1 MESYVVIA
9 NTVTG
14 IDQRENGN
22 IINYRNRTIQTFQ
35 YYADA
40 VALAKR
46 EQRNLRAVTKA
57 NDPNYDALYICK
69 KDRGGMKIVFIKF
82 LLPKV
87 LILTDIINISI
98 TETIACKISI
108 ISTK

>member
-22 IINYRNRTIQTFQ
+22 IINYRNRTIQSFQ
-35 YYADA
+35 RYDDA
-40 VALAKR
+40 IALAKR
-46 EQRNLRAVTKA
+46 EQRNLRPATKP

-69 KDRGGMKIVFIKF
+69 KDRGGIKS
-82 LLPKV
+82 LRY
-87 LILTDIINISI
+87 ITYDTDNAI
-98 TETIACKISI
+98 
-108 ISTK
+108 

>member
-57 NDPNYDALYICK
+57 NDANYDALYICK
-69 KDRGGMKIVFIKF
+69 KDRGGMKSIRY
-82 LLPKV
+82 
-87 LILTDIINISI
+87 LTYDTDNAI
-98 TETIACKISI
+98 
-108 ISTK
+108 